1 MTNPIIECVPNF
13 SEGRNPEIIRQ
24 ITSQIEKIKGVKL
37 LNVDAGKGTN
47 RTVVTFVGDP
57 DSVIEAAFRAIKKAS
72 EIIDMRN
79 HKGEHP
85 RMGAMDVCPLVP
97 ISGISME
104 ETVEYAHRLGYRV
117 GEELGIPGY
126 YYERAAVQPYKVS
139 LSDCRAG
146 EYEGLAK
153 KFEDPQ
159 WKPDFGPAVFNPK
172 TGATAIGTRDFLVAY
187 NINLNTT
194 STRRANAVAFDIREK
209 GRVKRKGD
217 PLTGEIE
224 RDQDGN
230 PVYIPGSLES
240 VKAIGWYIE
249 EYGIAQISVNLTNIN
264 ITPIHVAFDEACAKA
279 GARGLRVTGSEL
291 IGLVPLKAMLDAGK
305 YFLYKQKRSV
315 GVSEEELIRIAI
327 RSLGLSELAPFKPE
341 ERIIEY
347 LLEEHHDSRLAGL
360 SLKSFANETASEN
373 PAPGGGSVS
382 AYAAALGASLGTM
395 VANLSAHKK
404 GWDDRWEEFSNWAE
418 KGQAFK
424 VELLKLVDED
434 SKAFDEVMAAWKLP
448 KETQSDLKARTEA
461 INQATMKAIEVPF
474 RVMKISLEAMEL
486 IRHSAQNGL
495 SSSISDAGVGALMAN
510 AAVKGAYFNVR
521 INCKSLENPGYVA
534 KILKDAAAIAGKAVQ
549 MENEILEIVEKKLV

>member
-13 SEGRNPEIIRQ
+13 SEGRNPEIIKQ
-24 ITSQIEKIKGVKL
+24 ITYQIEKIKGVKL
-37 LNVDAGKGTN
+37 LNVDSGKGTN

-85 RMGAMDVCPLVP
+85 RMGATDVCPLVP
-97 ISGISME
+97 ISGITME

-126 YYERAAVQPYKVS
+126 YYERAAVQPFKVS
-139 LSDCRAG
+139 LSDCRSG

-153 KFEDPQ
+153 KFEDPE
-159 WKPDFGPAVFNPK
+159 WKPDFGPTVFNPK
-172 TGATAIGTRDFLVAY
+172 TGATAIGARDFLVAY

-224 RDQDGN
+224 KDKDGN

-249 EYGIAQISVNLTNIN
+249 EYGLAQISLNLTNIN
-264 ITPIHVAFDEACAKA
+264 ITPIHIAFDEASAKA
-279 GARGLRVTGSEL
+279 EARGLRVTGSEL

-305 YFLYKQKRSV
+305 YFLKKQKRSL

-327 RSLGLSELAPFKPE
+327 LSLGLNELAPFRPE

-347 LLEEHHDSRLAGL
+347 LLEENHNSRLTRL
-360 SLKSFANETASEN
+360 SLKVFANETASEN
-373 PAPGGGSVS
+373 PAPGGGSVA
-382 AYAAALGASLGTM
+382 AYAAALGASLGAM

-404 GWDDRWEEFSNWAE
+404 GWDDRWEEFSKWAV
-418 KGQAFK
+418 KGQDYK
-424 VELLKLVDED
+424 VELLQLVDED
-434 SKAFDEVMAAWKLP
+434 SKAFEEVMAAWKLP
-448 KETQSDLKARTEA
+448 KESQSDFEARIAA
-461 INQATMKAIEVPF
+461 INRATIKAIEVPYK
-474 RVMKISLEAMEL
+474 VMKISLEAMEL
-486 IRHSAQNGL
+486 IRYSAENGL
-495 SSSISDAGVGALMAN
+495 SGSISDAGVGALMAN
-510 AAVKGAYFNVR
+510 AAIKGAYFNVR
-521 INCKSLENPGYVA
+521 INCKSLENPGYVG
-534 KILKDAAAIAGKAVQ
+534 KTLKDASVIAEKATQ
-549 MENEILEIVEKKLV
+549 MENEILEIIEKKLA